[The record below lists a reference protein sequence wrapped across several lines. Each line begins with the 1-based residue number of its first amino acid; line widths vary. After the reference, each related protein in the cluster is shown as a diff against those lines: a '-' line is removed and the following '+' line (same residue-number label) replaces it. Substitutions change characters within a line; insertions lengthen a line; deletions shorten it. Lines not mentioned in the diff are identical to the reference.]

1 LFFPSFCLVSATGRR
16 RGPLLFGLAFSFLR
30 AFATVSFTFV
40 SEHVIM
46 PAHPEATIVHSSDLH
61 LGTDDSFS
69 DRDRLAVLPQVLAA
83 ANEVAANVVVLAGDS
98 FDNHRQPLDVLER
111 AAQMLREY
119 GKPVVI
125 LPGNHDPLTPDSVY
139 RRAGLGEIS
148 NVSILGLNVDKAV
161 LFPELELEIWGHAH
175 FDYTDMSPLANPR
188 PRTTRWQLAAAHGH
202 YVDEVRDPNRLIGSW
217 LIHREDL
224 IATAADYVAL
234 GHWNQ
239 STPVGGEEVTAHY
252 SGSPEYTGTVNVVRF
267 NKDGSVEVGKAQL
280 R

>member
-1 LFFPSFCLVSATGRR
+1 MAQ
-16 RGPLLFGLAFSFLR
+16 
-30 AFATVSFTFV
+30 
-40 SEHVIM
+40 
-46 PAHPEATIVHSSDLH
+46 HPEVTIVHSSDLH

-69 DRDRLAVLPQVLAA
+69 DRDRLANLPKVLDAA
-83 ANEVAANVVVLAGDS
+83 LDVEANVVLLAGDS
-98 FDNHRQPLDVLER
+98 FDNHRQPVELLER
-111 AAQMLREY
+111 AAQILRDY
-119 GKPVVI
+119 ARPVVI

-139 RRAGLGEIS
+139 RRGGLGDVA

-161 LFPELELEIWGHAH
+161 LFPEFDLEIWGHAH

-202 YVDEVRDPNRLIGSW
+202 YVDEARDPNRMIGSW
-217 LIHREDL
+217 LIHREEL
-224 IATAADYVAL
+224 LATGADYVAL

-239 STPVGGEEVTAHY
+239 CTPVGSADVNAHY

-267 NKDGSVEVGKAQL
+267 NKDGSVKVSKAQL

>member
-1 LFFPSFCLVSATGRR
+1 MT
-16 RGPLLFGLAFSFLR
+16 
-30 AFATVSFTFV
+30 
-40 SEHVIM
+40 
-46 PAHPEATIVHSSDLH
+46 AHPEVTIVHSSDLH

-69 DRDRLAVLPQVLAA
+69 DRDRLANLPKVLAA
-83 ANEVAANVVVLAGDS
+83 ADEVDAHVVLLAGDS
-98 FDNHRQPLDVLER
+98 FDNHRQPVDLLER
-111 AAQMLREY
+111 AAQILRDY

-139 RRAGLGEIS
+139 RRGGLGEVA
-148 NVSILGLNVDKAV
+148 NVSILGLNAGQAV

-202 YVDEVRDPNRLIGSW
+202 YVDAARDPNRMIGSW
-217 LIHREDL
+217 LIHREELLAID
-224 IATAADYVAL
+224 ADYVAL

-239 STPVGGEEVTAHY
+239 STAVGNGDVAAHY
-252 SGSPEYTGTVNVVRF
+252 SGSPEYTGTVNVIRF
-267 NKDGSVEVGKAQL
+267 KKDGSVEVGKAQL

>member
-1 LFFPSFCLVSATGRR
+1 MA
-16 RGPLLFGLAFSFLR
+16 
-30 AFATVSFTFV
+30 
-40 SEHVIM
+40 
-46 PAHPEATIVHSSDLH
+46 AHPEVTIVHSSDLH

-69 DRDRLAVLPQVLAA
+69 DRDRLANLPKVLAA
-83 ANEVAANVVVLAGDS
+83 AAEVDANVVLLAGDS
-98 FDNHRQPLDVLER
+98 FDNHRQPVEILER
-111 AAQMLREY
+111 AAQILRDY

-139 RRAGLGEIS
+139 RRGGLGEVA
-148 NVSILGLNVDKAV
+148 NVSILGLNAGQAV

-202 YVDEVRDPNRLIGSW
+202 YVDETRDPNRMIGSW
-217 LIHREDL
+217 LIHREELLAID
-224 IATAADYVAL
+224 ADYVAL

-239 STPVGGEEVTAHY
+239 CTPVGNGDVAAHY

-267 NKDGSVEVGKAQL
+267 KKDGSVEVGKAQL